1 MPPPKT
7 KGDPRGLALT
17 ILCAMQLMI
26 ILDGTIVTVA
36 LPTIQ
41 DGLGFSQSGL
51 SWVVNSYLIAFAGL
65 LLLSGRLGDL
75 IGTKKVFLAGLI
87 TFTIASLVCGVANS
101 PEMLI
106 AGRFLQGIG
115 AALASAVVLSMIVG
129 LYPEPDKQARA
140 MGIYSF
146 VSAGGGAL
154 GLIAGGVITDTLG
167 WHWVFLINLPI
178 GVITL
183 IAGLKL
189 LSQHPGL
196 GLKAGAD
203 ALGAILVTAGLSL
216 GVFTISQVS
225 EDKFSE
231 GQLALYGAVAV
242 LLLGAFVWRQAKAR
256 RPLLALRIFRNR
268 EISGANIA
276 VVLVFSAAFGFQ
288 FLNALYLQRVL
299 GFDSMETGL
308 AFLPA
313 PLMIGTMS
321 LFFTARLT
329 GRYGT
334 RRVLLTGLVLV
345 GGGLLWLS
353 MAPVNGDY
361 LTDIAPPLIVQGLG
375 MGLTVPSV
383 IMRAMAGAAPE
394 DAGLASG
401 LNNTAQQ
408 AGAAV
413 GLAVL
418 ATVATSHS
426 NSLIQ
431 EGTAQAQALRDGYSL
446 AFLYAAGFAFAA
458 WIVTFFVL
466 RDPKKSAPEEPAAP
480 PEAPAAGGT
489 PEARTEPTGT
499 ATGAEPTTGHTAGNS
514 TKPEVTTETATTV

>member
-1 MPPPKT
+1 MTPPT
-7 KGDPRGLALT
+7 AQARTPRGLALT

-41 DGLGFSQSGL
+41 NGLGFSQSGL

-87 TFTIASLVCGVANS
+87 VFTVASAVCGLAGS
-101 PEMLI
+101 SEMLI

-115 AALASAVVLSMIVG
+115 AALASAVVLGMIVG
-129 LYPEPDKQARA
+129 LFPEPNEQAKA

-154 GLIAGGVITDTLG
+154 GLIAGGVITDTFG

-178 GVITL
+178 GAVTL
-183 IAGLKL
+183 LFGLKL
-189 LSQHPGL
+189 LAEQPGL

-203 ALGAILVTAGLSL
+203 AVGAVLVTAGLSL

-225 EDKFSE
+225 EDKFGAGELS
-231 GQLALYGAVAV
+231 LYGAVSVA
-242 LLLGAFVWRQAKAR
+242 LLAGFVWRQATAR
-256 RPLLALRIFRNR
+256 RPLLALRIFRSK
-268 EISGANIA
+268 EIVGANIA
-276 VVLVFSAAFGFQ
+276 VVLVFSAGFGFQ

-299 GFDSMETGL
+299 GFDSMQTGL

-313 PLMIGTMS
+313 PIVIGTMS
-321 LFFTARLT
+321 LFFTAKLVA
-329 GRYGT
+329 RYGT
-334 RRVLLTGLVLV
+334 RRVLLTGLLFLGV
-345 GGGLLWLS
+345 GLLWLS
-353 MAPVNGDY
+353 LAPVDGNYWLDV
-361 LTDIAPPLIVQGLG
+361 APTLVVQGFG
-375 MGLTVPSV
+375 MGLTVPAV
-383 IMRAMAGAAPE
+383 IMRAMSGAQPE

-426 NSLIQ
+426 NSLLDSGSSQI
-431 EGTAQAQALRDGYSL
+431 QALRDGYSL
-446 AFLYAAGFAFAA
+446 AFVCASGFVFVA
-458 WIVTFFVL
+458 WLVTFFVL
-466 RDPKKSAPEEPAAP
+466 RDAKQPEPAKAEVTPESAP
-480 PEAPAAGGT
+480 APA
-489 PEARTEPTGT
+489 PTV
-499 ATGAEPTTGHTAGNS
+499 GHI
-514 TKPEVTTETATTV
+514 